1 MPSEIVPQS
10 FTSED
15 FGTISV
21 FTDNNGEQ
29 WFVAKEVCDVLGIDT
44 NHVKESLD
52 EDEVSNLRITEVGPK
67 QGGRAPLVITEAGF
81 YKLVMKSRKPNAK
94 AFQRWVTHDV
104 LPTIRKHGM
113 YATPQ
118 TVQQMLSDPDTMIQT
133 LEALKA
139 ERKRADALME
149 DNQRMLPK
157 AVIYDT
163 MIEAGGT
170 MSLTKAARYLS
181 QYDRRLNRKR
191 LVGLLRA
198 DGLLCKQ
205 DMSPT
210 KKAIDRGYMVQMIA
224 NDHDGKPV
232 PPYAHLTRKGLD
244 WCRAHYCQEVSGDA
258 VA

>member
-10 FTSED
+10 FTNED
-15 FGTISV
+15 FGTINV
-21 FTDNNGEQ
+21 ITDNDGEQ
-29 WFVAKEVCDVLGIDT
+29 WFVAREITDVLD
-44 NHVKESLD
+44 LD
-52 EDEVSNLRITEVGPK
+52 RTATRRLDDDEKGVRSMHTPGGDQEVSI
-67 QGGRAPLVITEAGF
+67 ITEAGF
-81 YKLVMKSRKPNAK
+81 YRLVMASKKPNAK